1 MLKESC
7 KALRYKKVNL
17 NVCPRCFKPII
28 FISSGAKRKIHSWI
42 GIAKKLQ
49 FKKLQVHVYV
59 LLFIKGTF

>member
-1 MLKESC
+1 MFVHAVS
-7 KALRYKKVNL
+7 NL
-17 NVCPRCFKPII
+17 PFL
-28 FISSGAKRKIHSWI
+28 ISSGAKRKIHSWI

>member
-1 MLKESC
+1 MFVHAVS
-7 KALRYKKVNL
+7 NL
-17 NVCPRCFKPII
+17 SFLL
-28 FISSGAKRKIHSWI
+28 SSGAKRKIHSWI